1 MRKFAAAPAL
11 GAWLAVVA
19 MPALAAN
26 AALEIKTAATHA
38 GMAAASNTLQTVH
51 MHLHHVLNC
60 LEGPKGADFDAK
72 PGDPCKGQGSG
83 AIMDSAPDKR
93 KALEATAHQAK
104 MALTETD
111 LAKAKAM
118 AAKVQKSLSPT
129 STSQ

>member
-1 MRKFAAAPAL
+1 
-11 GAWLAVVA
+11 